1 MPGESRDRTTVDTT
15 KLTKFASNV
24 GIVNF
29 DAWELWHLHELK
41 FQHIAVWKIS
51 HKHKQIKILRWW
63 CRTTATNQVSYV
75 LPCVVPPWTLVDSPP
90 LYSPRLIFFS
100 SSFHTGQDVWK
111 QHNAVR
117 LVACRRSLINSWWSK
132 NQLQRRRVK
141 WKHDTTNTTTLS
153 NQIKLGCPASRH
165 R

>member
-1 MPGESRDRTTVDTT
+1 MTLQGILIPSRIVTPLPYSLLRA
-15 KLTKFASNV
+15 LTFTWAQISTH
-24 GIVNF
+24 F
-29 DAWELWHLHELK
+29 
-41 FQHIAVWKIS
+41 AVWKIS
-51 HKHKQIKILRWW
+51 HKQIKILRWW